1 MRKLIIIT
9 ILSILIPSILS
20 IYILNTQ
27 IASPKKVNL
36 KGISMPIQ
44 IERIEDRLFSL
55 QTKGEIAGLL
65 KDYPLLTSQF
75 WGLENEQ
82 DTHDMV
88 DKLYEMTHHPAIQ
101 QLYQEVHHTFK
112 DLATLTKELEYAFK
126 YLKYFYPNFEAPQ
139 IITLVT
145 GMGSDLYVSK
155 ELIVIGLDFF
165 LGGGATWRPQG
176 IPDYILRTY
185 QPSYIAPK
193 IILALSRYFNTGDKQ
208 NHTLLQDILYQG
220 KAYYFTKMLLPNL
233 PESVILGYTPAQW
246 EDTNK
251 HQSIVWKHFIDH
263 ELFYQTDPM
272 VKTKYI
278 GARPFTSEIGPGC
291 PGNIGGWLGFE
302 IIKRYMKNNP
312 QVVLPT
318 LMENKDTQHLFV
330 EAKYKPQ

>member
-1 MRKLIIIT
+1 MRKLIII
-9 ILSILIPSILS
+9 ILSILLPIILS
-20 IYILNTQ
+20 IYILSTQ
-27 IASPKKVNL
+27 IISPSKVNL

-44 IERIEDRLFSL
+44 IERVEDRLFSL
-55 QTKGEIAGLL
+55 QTKEEITTLL

-88 DKLYEMTHHPAIQ
+88 DKLDELTHHPTIQ

-126 YLKYFYPNFEAPQ
+126 YLKYFYPSFEAPQ
-139 IITLVT
+139 IMTLVT
-145 GMGSDLYVSK
+145 GMGSDLYVSQK
-155 ELIVIGLDFF
+155 LIVIGLDFF
-165 LGGGATWRPQG
+165 LGDGATWRPQG
-176 IPDYILRTY
+176 MPDYLLRTY
-185 QPSYIAPK
+185 QPDYIGPK
-193 IILALSRYFNTGDKQ
+193 VILALSHYFNRGDQ
-208 NHTLLQDILYQG
+208 HDHTLLHDMIYQG

-251 HQSIVWKHFIDH
+251 HQSIVWRHFIDQ
-263 ELFYQTDPM
+263 ELFYQTNHM
-272 VKTKYI
+272 IKKKYT
-278 GARPFTSEIGPGC
+278 GDRPFTSEIGPGC

-302 IIKRYMKNNP
+302 IIKRYMKHNT
-312 QVVLPT
+312 QVALPA
-318 LMENKDTQHLFV
+318 LMENKDIQRIFV